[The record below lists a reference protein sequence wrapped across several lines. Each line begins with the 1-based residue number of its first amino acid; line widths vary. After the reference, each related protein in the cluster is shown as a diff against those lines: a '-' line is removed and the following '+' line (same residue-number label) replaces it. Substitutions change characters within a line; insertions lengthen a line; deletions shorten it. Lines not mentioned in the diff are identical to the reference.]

1 MKTVVLTR
9 KQLEKLTKEELVDE
23 LLTVN
28 SIHED
33 LANLTS
39 RSDEFLEKN
48 VRVESELA
56 VSKNCTK
63 LLSKQIETLQRNTL
77 DSSQYLRREMIEI
90 NPVPED
96 IQDMQLE
103 ESICQALSLT
113 GTPVSTGDL
122 EACHRMR
129 RRDWVIVKFSS
140 RKKKRN
146 EVIFKKKSLNGKSD
160 ELKNLGFTSA
170 KIFISESMCHEN
182 HQLFYRCRQLKRQCL
197 LHSAWFFGNC
207 IYVKVGHNSDA
218 TKIKHICDIEK
229 VLNMENIDSFLGINV

>member
-1 MKTVVLTR
+1 MVVPTR
-9 KQLEKLTKEELVDE
+9 KQLEKLSKEELIDE

-28 SIHED
+28 SVHED

-39 RSDEFLEKN
+39 RFDKFLEKYA
-48 VRVESELA
+48 RLESELE

-63 LLSKQIETLQRNTL
+63 LLSKEIETLQRNAL

-113 GTPVSTGDL
+113 GTPVSVGDL
-122 EACHRMR
+122 KACHRMR
-129 RRDWVIVKFSS
+129 RRDRVNVKFSS
-140 RKKKRN
+140 RKKRN
-146 EVIFKKKSLNGKSD
+146 DVIFKKKSLNGKSD

-170 KIFISESMCHEN
+170 KLFISDSMCHEN
-182 HQLFYRCRQLKRQCL
+182 HQLFYRCRQLKRQGL
-197 LHSAWFFGNC
+197 FHLAWFFSNC
-207 IYVKVGHNSDA
+207 IYVKVGKNSDA
-218 TKIKHICDIEK
+218 TKIKHICNIQK
-229 VLNMENIDSFLGINV
+229 ALNMENIDSYLGINV

>member
-1 MKTVVLTR
+1 MSHRHFLFNITKFYYPLLLKTVVLTR

-113 GTPVSTGDL
+113 GTPVSAGDH
-122 EACHRMR
+122 EVCHRMR
-129 RRDWVIVKFSS
+129 RRDRVIVKFSS
-140 RKKKRN
+140 RKKWN
-146 EVIFKKKSLNGKSD
+146 DVIFKKKSLNGKSD
-160 ELKNLGFTSA
+160 ELKNLVFTSE
-170 KIFISESMCHEN
+170 KLFISDSMYHEN
-182 HQLFYRCRQLKRQCL
+182 HQLFYR
-197 LHSAWFFGNC
+197 
-207 IYVKVGHNSDA
+207 
-218 TKIKHICDIEK
+218 
-229 VLNMENIDSFLGINV
+229 

>member
-1 MKTVVLTR
+1 MVVLTR
-9 KQLEKLTKEELVDE
+9 KQLEKLTKEELIDE

-39 RSDEFLEKN
+39 RFDEFLEKYA
-48 VRVESELA
+48 RVESELA

-63 LLSKQIETLQRNTL
+63 SLSKQIEILQINAL
-77 DSSQYLRREMIEI
+77 DSSQYLRREMIGI

-113 GTPVSTGDL
+113 GTPVSAGDL

-129 RRDWVIVKFSS
+129 RRDRVIVKFSS
-140 RKKKRN
+140 RKKRN
-146 EVIFKKKSLNGKSD
+146 DVIFKKNSLNGKSD
-160 ELKNLGFTSA
+160 ELKNFEFTSA
-170 KIFISESMCHEN
+170 KLFMSDSMCHEN
-182 HQLFYRCRQLKRQCL
+182 HQLFYRCR
-197 LHSAWFFGNC
+197 
-207 IYVKVGHNSDA
+207 
-218 TKIKHICDIEK
+218 
-229 VLNMENIDSFLGINV
+229 

>member
-1 MKTVVLTR
+1 MVVLTR
-9 KQLEKLTKEELVDE
+9 KQSEKLSKEELINE

-28 SIHED
+28 SIHEN
-33 LANLTS
+33 LVNLTS
-39 RSDEFLEKN
+39 RFGEFLEKYA
-48 VRVESELA
+48 RVESELE
-56 VSKNCTK
+56 VSKNCMK

-113 GTPVSTGDL
+113 GTPVSAGDL

-129 RRDWVIVKFSS
+129 RRDRVIVKFSS
-140 RKKKRN
+140 RKKRN
-146 EVIFKKKSLNGKSD
+146 YVIFKKKSLNGKSD

-170 KIFISESMCHEN
+170 KLFISDSMCHEN
-182 HQLFYRCRQLKRQCL
+182 HQLFYRCRQLKRRGL
-197 LHSAWFFGNC
+197 LHSAWFFSNC
-207 IYVKVGHNSDA
+207 IYVKVGENSDP
-218 TKIKHICDIEK
+218 TKIKHVCDIEK
-229 VLNMENIDSFLGINV
+229 ALNMESIDFYLGINI

>member
-1 MKTVVLTR
+1 MVVLTI
-9 KQLEKLTKEELVDE
+9 KQLERLTKEELIDD

-33 LANLTS
+33 IANLTS
-39 RSDEFLEKN
+39 RFDEFLEKYAQ
-48 VRVESELA
+48 VESELA
-56 VSKNCTK
+56 VSKTCMK

-77 DSSQYLRREMIEI
+77 DSSQYLWTEIIEI

-129 RRDWVIVKFSS
+129 QRDSVIVKFST
-140 RKKKRN
+140 RKKRN
-146 EVIFKKKSLNGKSD
+146 DVIFKKKSLNGKSD

-170 KIFISESMCHEN
+170 KLFSSDSMCHEN
-182 HQLFYRCRQLKRQCL
+182 HQLFYRCRQLKRWGL
-197 LHSAWFFGNC
+197 LDLAWFFSNC
-207 IYVKVGHNSDA
+207 IYIKVGKNSDA
-218 TKIKHICDIEK
+218 TKIKHVCDIEK
-229 VLNMENIDSFLGINV
+229 ALNMENIDSYLGINA